1 MAKPD
6 WTPAYGKAKELLPP
20 KMLEPLGHP
29 VTILTFDD
37 TNHTDTVVT
46 SCSHSGILLFVQNS
60 PILWLSWQQ
69 NTVET
74 SMFGSEFVTLR
85 TAHDM
90 IIALRYKLRMFGVPL
105 EGPAQVFCDNQRVF
119 KNTSIP
125 KSVLAK
131 KHNAVNY
138 HALEVHKEDTATNLA
153 DLFTKTIPSDCR
165 CELLGSI
172 QYNMWMMPKVSGNLI
187 VQVHP
192 AW

>member
-1 MAKPD
+1 MNVTTWEHQGICSSLESYGGPSNWVVLTFIPRLHCYCSIWHYHVSGT
-6 WTPAYGKAKELLPP
+6 WTLSFTYLHTQQARRIEPHLWSHRPFVPHADNGKSRLDTGLWQGQRVVAAKELLPP

-37 TNHTDTVVT
+37 TVVP

-90 IIALRYKLRMFGVPL
+90 IIALRY
-105 EGPAQVFCDNQRVF
+105 
-119 KNTSIP
+119 
-125 KSVLAK
+125 
-131 KHNAVNY
+131 
-138 HALEVHKEDTATNLA
+138 
-153 DLFTKTIPSDCR
+153 
-165 CELLGSI
+165 
-172 QYNMWMMPKVSGNLI
+172 
-187 VQVHP
+187 
-192 AW
+192 

>member
-1 MAKPD
+1 MWQPGSIKVFAAHWSLTVVLRIGLYWHLYQGCIVIAAFGITTCRALGRCLSHICILNKHEESNLIFNPTDPLSHMPTMAKPD

-37 TNHTDTVVT
+37 TVVP

-90 IIALRYKLRMFGVPL
+90 IIALRY
-105 EGPAQVFCDNQRVF
+105 
-119 KNTSIP
+119 
-125 KSVLAK
+125 
-131 KHNAVNY
+131 
-138 HALEVHKEDTATNLA
+138 
-153 DLFTKTIPSDCR
+153 
-165 CELLGSI
+165 
-172 QYNMWMMPKVSGNLI
+172 
-187 VQVHP
+187 
-192 AW
+192 